1 MKNQNI
7 SSALSIKTKF
17 SNSVHKILE
26 PNLGVPRSKRWRNK
40 NIHAY
45 TDKEKLEIFEQI
57 LKLHDQ
63 ISDEYSNCLYK
74 NRQKKKVQK
83 LRDESGYTAK
93 QKEKR
98 ERAKLNKNSV

>member
-26 PNLGVPRSKRWRNK
+26 PNLGVPRSKRWRVAPK
-40 NIHAY
+40 VL
-45 TDKEKLEIFEQI
+45 TDKEKIALFDQI
-57 LKLHDQ
+57 KKLHDE

-98 ERAKLNKNSV
+98 ERAKLNNHTV

>member
-26 PNLGVPRSKRWRNK
+26 PKIGIPRSIRWRKPNK
-40 NIHAY
+40 EY
-45 TDKEKLEIFEQI
+45 TDKEKIALFDEIK
-57 LKLHDQ
+57 KLHDQ
-63 ISDEYSNCLYK
+63 ISDEFSNCLYK

-98 ERAKLNKNSV
+98 ERAKLNNHTV

>member
-26 PNLGVPRSKRWRNK
+26 PNLGVPRSKRWRVRK
-40 NIHAY
+40 EL
-45 TDKEKLEIFEQI
+45 TDKEKIVLFDQI
-57 LKLHDQ
+57 KKLHDE

-74 NRQKKKVQK
+74 NRMKKKVQK
-83 LRDESGYTAK
+83 LRDESGITAK
-93 QKEKR
+93 RK
-98 ERAKLNKNSV
+98 AKKAAGRLFNHVE

>member
-26 PNLGVPRSKRWRNK
+26 PNISIPRRIRWRNRK
-40 NIHAY
+40 EL
-45 TDKEKLEIFEQI
+45 TDKEKIELFNQI
-57 LKLHDQ
+57 KKLHDE
-63 ISDEYSNCLYK
+63 ISEEYSNCLYK

-93 QKEKR
+93 QQKKR
-98 ERAKLNKNSV
+98 ELNKLNNHV

>member
-26 PNLGVPRSKRWRNK
+26 PKIGIPRRIRWRSPNK
-40 NIHAY
+40 EL
-45 TDKEKLEIFEQI
+45 TVKEKVELFDQI
-57 LKLHDQ
+57 KKLHDQ
-63 ISDEYSNCLYK
+63 ISEEYSNCLYK

-98 ERAKLNKNSV
+98 ERAKLNNHTV